1 VDPTVAAVLQIVDES
16 LTSMR
21 VVIAAATL
29 ESVNWRPAGPD
40 TNPIAVLVVHS
51 MQSTRWWLSIAT
63 GAAPPARDRP
73 SEFRE
78 SVDDVDQLLARF
90 DEVAAECRALLATDS
105 PFEPGAARVAPSA
118 SRPGRSVDSETV
130 TAAWALVHAAEHLR
144 EHVAHAEL
152 TAQLFPGR

>member
-1 VDPTVAAVLQIVDES
+1 MDATIAAVSEILEGS
-16 LTSMR
+16 LASMR
-21 VVIAAATL
+21 RVIASSTP
-29 ESVNWRPAGPD
+29 ESMNWRPAGED

-63 GAAPPARDRP
+63 GEPPPPRDRP

-78 SVDDVDQLLARF
+78 VVDDLDELLTRF
-90 DEVAAECRALLATDS
+90 DEIAAECRALLRADA
-105 PFEPGAARVAPSA
+105 PFDPGASRVAPPS
-118 SRPGRSVDSETV
+118 SPGGTVADSETV

-152 TAQLFPGR
+152 TSQLFPGS